1 VPDGRGNGGLVESGA
16 GCRSVTPGDFRLLAA
31 VIVGVPT
38 WWFTYSVIAERWPQP
53 LFGMLHWQRSAAVL
67 FAFVVA
73 GLVLALT
80 GQVFG

>member
-1 VPDGRGNGGLVESGA
+1 M
-16 GCRSVTPGDFRLLAA
+16 TPGDFRLLAA

-38 WWFTYSVIAERWPQP
+38 WWFTYAVLKERWPQP
-53 LFGMLHWQRSAAVL
+53 LLGMLHWQRSAAVL

>member
-1 VPDGRGNGGLVESGA
+1 VVNGRVPQSGA
-16 GCRSVTPGDFRLLAA
+16 GCHSVTPGDFRLLVA
-31 VIVGVPT
+31 VVVAVPT
-38 WWFTYSVIAERWPQP
+38 WWFTYSVIAERWPRP

-67 FAFVVA
+67 VAFVVA

>member
-1 VPDGRGNGGLVESGA
+1 M
-16 GCRSVTPGDFRLLAA
+16 TPGDFRLLVA
-31 VIVGVPT
+31 VVVAVPT

-53 LFGMLHWQRSAAVL
+53 LFGTLHWQRSAAVL
-67 FAFVVA
+67 VAFVVA